1 MSLVC
6 IPLFLRWGISM
17 KGSHPV
23 HNSRR
28 VIAFTSGKQRSVIA
42 TDAIKP
48 MAAIVY
54 GVISGTDGK

>member
-1 MSLVC
+1 
-6 IPLFLRWGISM
+6 M